1 MMSEQNLFA
10 ELKPITFDGIDPNK
24 PLVIAG
30 PCSAESEEQV
40 MDTVGIGF
48 QRGKRPVL
56 LWQSGLKA
64 VLRFSVQAF
73 GSHAPSRVALKE
85 LACVGCFGCTK

>member
-1 MMSEQNLFA
+1 MSEQNLFA

-40 MDTVGIGF
+40 MDTAKGLAKSGI
-48 QRGKRPVL
+48 KIL
-56 LWQSGLKA
+56 
-64 VLRFSVQAF
+64 QAF